1 MNHFAHCPAISPPRA
16 NSQFHHQRNAFTV
29 FEMMIYSSLVITFAI
44 IGFRSMLEFTDERKL
59 RAAAI
64 ELSSYLEIAR
74 NVAFASN
81 TQCVIS
87 FRNSEGGVFIP
98 DPSQTNNSCNRTS
111 IIPVYNL
118 SNLSGSRNLTVEVMP
133 GSGAFPLTFN
143 PEGTT
148 RAGATVLVSSS
159 DVEAGSWCVDVQAPL
174 GTVRRGWRARGANEC
189 NYALEQ

>member
-1 MNHFAHCPAISPPRA
+1 MPPPRT
-16 NSQFHHQRNAFTV
+16 NSHFHRQSKAFTI
-29 FEMMIYSSLVITFAI
+29 FEVMVYSSLVITFAI
-44 IGFRSMLEFTDERKL
+44 IGFRSMLGFTDDRTL

-74 NVAFASN
+74 NVALASN
-81 TQCVIS
+81 TQCVIAI
-87 FRNSEGGVFIP
+87 RNSEGGVFIP
-98 DPSQTNNSCNRTS
+98 DASQANNSCNSRS

-118 SNLSGSRNLTVEVMP
+118 ANLSGTRNLTVQVMA
-133 GSGAFPLTFN
+133 GSGTFPITFN

-159 DVEAGSWCVDVQAPL
+159 DVEAGGWCVDVQAPL

>member
-1 MNHFAHCPAISPPRA
+1 MPPPRT
-16 NSQFHHQRNAFTV
+16 NSHFHRQSKAFTI
-29 FEMMIYSSLVITFAI
+29 FEVMVYSSLVITFAI
-44 IGFRSMLEFTDERKL
+44 IGFRSMRGFTDDRKL

-74 NVAFASN
+74 NVALASN
-81 TQCVIS
+81 TQCVIAI
-87 FRNSEGGVFIP
+87 RNSEGGVFIP
-98 DPSQTNNSCNRTS
+98 DASQANNSCNSRS

-118 SNLSGSRNLTVEVMP
+118 ANLSGTRNLTVQVMA
-133 GSGAFPLTFN
+133 GSGTFPVTFN

-159 DVEAGSWCVDVQAPL
+159 DVEAGGWCVDVQAPL

>member
-1 MNHFAHCPAISPPRA
+1 MSPPRSKS
-16 NSQFHHQRNAFTV
+16 NFHHQSKAFTV
-29 FEMMIYSSLVITFAI
+29 LEAMIYSSVVITVAI
-44 IGFRSMLEFTDERKL
+44 IGFRSMREFTDQRKL

-81 TQCVIS
+81 TSCVIS
-87 FRNSEGGVFIP
+87 IRNREGGIFVP
-98 DPSQTNNSCNRTS
+98 DASQPNNSCNGTS

-118 SNLSGSRNLTVEVMP
+118 GNLSGIRNLTVEVMA
-133 GSGAFPLTFN
+133 GSGSYPLIFN

-174 GTVRRGWRARGANEC
+174 GTIRRGWRARGANEC